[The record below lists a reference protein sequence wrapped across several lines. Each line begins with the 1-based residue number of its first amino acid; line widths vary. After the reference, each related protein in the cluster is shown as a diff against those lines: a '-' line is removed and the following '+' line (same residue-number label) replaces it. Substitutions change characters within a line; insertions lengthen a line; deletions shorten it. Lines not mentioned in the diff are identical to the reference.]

1 MKTQFERKLIVVFS
15 FTLALLLF
23 ACQKSD
29 DITYDEIT
37 GSYIGTISTIGSDPS
52 ITIATADIRQLG
64 NQIEVHCY
72 GGDFDATVMLDV
84 FQNGNDIMVCLTG
97 EDFNN
102 MYGHMPGNSNW
113 NWNGPHHDSDWM
125 QHLNNEHQ
133 QGDEHFGNFDMQHH
147 TFNYTFQMSN
157 GDFHF
162 QGTRN

>member
-1 MKTQFERKLIVVFS
+1 MKTRIERKLKVVFA

-29 DITYDEIT
+29 DINYDEIT
-37 GSYIGTISTIGSDPS
+37 GSYTGTISTIGSDPS
-52 ITIATADIRQLG
+52 STVATADIQKLG

-72 GGDFDATVMLDV
+72 GDGFDKTIILDV
-84 FQNGNDIMVCLTG
+84 FQNENDVMVCLTG

-102 MYGHMPGNSNW
+102 MYGHMPGHSNW
-113 NWNGPHHDSDWM
+113 NWNMPHHNSEWM
-125 QHLNNEHQ
+125 QHLSDEHQ
-133 QGDEHFGNFDMQHH
+133 QSDEHFGNFDMQHH
-147 TFNYTFQMSN
+147 SFNYTFQMSN